1 MPDCFAMCEAINY
14 ATNRRPLYIGKPDGF
29 MIDFSVERSPFTK
42 EETVVIGDR
51 LYTDIAS
58 GVNAGVDTICVLS
71 GESTMSDIENSEI
84 KPTYVRED
92 IKEILKELQ
101 VQTMEFDAFTGGV
114 ELGGL
119 RNRDDIRLLI
129 CYILKSI
136 DKPLTRQMLNDAM
149 QEDGLANFFEVGQAI
164 EELLKTGNITADIL
178 DGEEV
183 ISVTDRGREAA
194 ELLQTSLP
202 RTVREKAVNSAIR
215 LVTRAKVE
223 RDNKIEVKKEDDG
236 GYTITF
242 TLFDRDTELMKL
254 SIYVVD
260 SLQLETVKQNFI
272 NDPVKVYS
280 SIITSLTV

>member
-1 MPDCFAMCEAINY
+1 
-14 ATNRRPLYIGKPDGF
+14 
-29 MIDFSVERSPFTK
+29 
-42 EETVVIGDR
+42 
-51 LYTDIAS
+51 
-58 GVNAGVDTICVLS
+58 
-71 GESTMSDIENSEI
+71 
-84 KPTYVRED
+84 
-92 IKEILKELQ
+92 
-101 VQTMEFDAFTGGV
+101 MEFDAFDAGI

-119 RNRDDIRLLI
+119 RSRDDIRLLI
-129 CYILKSI
+129 CYLLKSI
-136 DKPLTRQMLNDAM
+136 DAPMTRQMLNDSM

-178 DGEEV
+178 DDEEV
-183 ISVTDRGREAA
+183 LTVTERGREAA

-215 LVTRAKVE
+215 LTTRAKVE
-223 RDNKIEVKKEDDG
+223 RDNKIEVKKEEDG

-242 TLFDRDTELMKL
+242 TLFDRGTELMKL

>member
-1 MPDCFAMCEAINY
+1 
-14 ATNRRPLYIGKPDGF
+14 
-29 MIDFSVERSPFTK
+29 
-42 EETVVIGDR
+42 
-51 LYTDIAS
+51 
-58 GVNAGVDTICVLS
+58 
-71 GESTMSDIENSEI
+71 
-84 KPTYVRED
+84 
-92 IKEILKELQ
+92 
-101 VQTMEFDAFTGGV
+101 MEFDAFDAGI

-119 RNRDDIRLLI
+119 RSRDDIRLLI
-129 CYILKSI
+129 CYLLKSI
-136 DKPLTRQMLNDAM
+136 DAPMTKQMLNDAM

-178 DGEEV
+178 DEEEV
-183 ISVTDRGREAA
+183 LTVTEKGREAA

-215 LVTRAKVE
+215 LTTRAKVE
-223 RDNKIEVKKEDDG
+223 RDNKIEVRKEDDG

-242 TLFDRDTELMKL
+242 TLFDRGTELMKL

>member
-1 MPDCFAMCEAINY
+1 
-14 ATNRRPLYIGKPDGF
+14 
-29 MIDFSVERSPFTK
+29 
-42 EETVVIGDR
+42 
-51 LYTDIAS
+51 
-58 GVNAGVDTICVLS
+58 
-71 GESTMSDIENSEI
+71 
-84 KPTYVRED
+84 
-92 IKEILKELQ
+92 
-101 VQTMEFDAFTGGV
+101 MEYDAFDAGI

-119 RNRDDIRLLI
+119 RSRDDIRLLI
-129 CYILKSI
+129 CYLLKSI
-136 DKPLTRQMLNDAM
+136 DAPMTRQMLNDAM

-178 DGEEV
+178 NDEEV
-183 ISVTDRGREAA
+183 LIVTERGREAA

-215 LVTRAKVE
+215 LTTRAKVE

-242 TLFDRDTELMKL
+242 TLFDRGTELMKL

-280 SIITSLTV
+280 TIITSLTV

>member
-1 MPDCFAMCEAINY
+1 
-14 ATNRRPLYIGKPDGF
+14 
-29 MIDFSVERSPFTK
+29 
-42 EETVVIGDR
+42 
-51 LYTDIAS
+51 
-58 GVNAGVDTICVLS
+58 
-71 GESTMSDIENSEI
+71 
-84 KPTYVRED
+84 
-92 IKEILKELQ
+92 
-101 VQTMEFDAFTGGV
+101 MEFDAFDAGI

-129 CYILKSI
+129 CYLLKSV
-136 DKPLTRQMLNDAM
+136 DAPMTRQMLNDAM

-164 EELLKTGNITADIL
+164 EELLKTGNITADIM
-178 DGEEV
+178 DEEEV
-183 ISVTDRGREAA
+183 ISVTEKGRDAA

-215 LVTRAKVE
+215 LTTKAKIE
-223 RDNKIEVKKEDDG
+223 RENKIEVKKEDDG

-242 TLFDRDTELMKL
+242 TLFDRDTEMMKL

>member
-1 MPDCFAMCEAINY
+1 
-14 ATNRRPLYIGKPDGF
+14 
-29 MIDFSVERSPFTK
+29 
-42 EETVVIGDR
+42 
-51 LYTDIAS
+51 
-58 GVNAGVDTICVLS
+58 
-71 GESTMSDIENSEI
+71 
-84 KPTYVRED
+84 
-92 IKEILKELQ
+92 
-101 VQTMEFDAFTGGV
+101 MEYDAFDAGI

-119 RNRDDIRLLI
+119 RSRDDIRLLV
-129 CYILKSI
+129 CYLLKSI
-136 DKPLTRQMLNDAM
+136 DAPMTRQMLNDAM

-178 DGEEV
+178 DDEEV
-183 ISVTDRGREAA
+183 ISVTEKGREAA

-202 RTVREKAVNSAIR
+202 KTVREKAVNSAIR
-215 LVTRAKVE
+215 LTTKAKIE
-223 RDNKIEVKKEDDG
+223 RENKIEVKKEDDG

-242 TLFDRDTELMKL
+242 SLFDRDTEMMKL

>member
-1 MPDCFAMCEAINY
+1 MKYDA
-14 ATNRRPLYIGKPDGF
+14 
-29 MIDFSVERSPFTK
+29 
-42 EETVVIGDR
+42 
-51 LYTDIAS
+51 
-58 GVNAGVDTICVLS
+58 
-71 GESTMSDIENSEI
+71 
-84 KPTYVRED
+84 
-92 IKEILKELQ
+92 
-101 VQTMEFDAFTGGV
+101 FDAGI

-119 RNRDDIRLLI
+119 RSRDDIRLLI
-129 CYILKSI
+129 CYLLKSI
-136 DKPLTRQMLNDAM
+136 DAPMTRQMLNDSM

-164 EELLKTGNITADIL
+164 EELLKTGNITTDIL
-178 DGEEV
+178 DDEEV
-183 ISVTDRGREAA
+183 LIVTERGREAA

-215 LVTRAKVE
+215 LTTRAKVE

-242 TLFDRDTELMKL
+242 TLFDRGTELMKL

-280 SIITSLTV
+280 TIITSLTV

>member
-1 MPDCFAMCEAINY
+1 
-14 ATNRRPLYIGKPDGF
+14 
-29 MIDFSVERSPFTK
+29 
-42 EETVVIGDR
+42 
-51 LYTDIAS
+51 
-58 GVNAGVDTICVLS
+58 
-71 GESTMSDIENSEI
+71 
-84 KPTYVRED
+84 
-92 IKEILKELQ
+92 
-101 VQTMEFDAFTGGV
+101 MEYDAFDAGI

-119 RNRDDIRLLI
+119 RSRDDIRLLI
-129 CYILKSI
+129 CYLLKSI
-136 DKPLTRQMLNDAM
+136 DAPMTRQMLNDSM

-164 EELLKTGNITADIL
+164 EELLKTGNITTDII
-178 DGEEV
+178 DDEEV
-183 ISVTDRGREAA
+183 LIVTQRGREAA

-215 LVTRAKVE
+215 LTTRAKVE
-223 RDNKIEVKKEDDG
+223 RENKMEVKKEDDG

>member
-1 MPDCFAMCEAINY
+1 M
-14 ATNRRPLYIGKPDGF
+14 
-29 MIDFSVERSPFTK
+29 
-42 EETVVIGDR
+42 
-51 LYTDIAS
+51 
-58 GVNAGVDTICVLS
+58 
-71 GESTMSDIENSEI
+71 
-84 KPTYVRED
+84 
-92 IKEILKELQ
+92 
-101 VQTMEFDAFTGGV
+101 
-114 ELGGL
+114 
-119 RNRDDIRLLI
+119 
-129 CYILKSI
+129 
-136 DKPLTRQMLNDAM
+136 TRQMLNDAM

-178 DGEEV
+178 DEEEV
-183 ISVTDRGREAA
+183 LTVTERGREAA

-215 LVTRAKVE
+215 LTTRAKVE

-242 TLFDRDTELMKL
+242 TLFDRGTELMKL

>member
-1 MPDCFAMCEAINY
+1 
-14 ATNRRPLYIGKPDGF
+14 
-29 MIDFSVERSPFTK
+29 
-42 EETVVIGDR
+42 
-51 LYTDIAS
+51 
-58 GVNAGVDTICVLS
+58 
-71 GESTMSDIENSEI
+71 
-84 KPTYVRED
+84 
-92 IKEILKELQ
+92 
-101 VQTMEFDAFTGGV
+101 MEYDAFDAGI

-119 RNRDDIRLLI
+119 RSRDDIRLLI
-129 CYILKSI
+129 CYLLKSV
-136 DKPLTRQMLNDAM
+136 DAPMTRDMLNDAM

-178 DGEEV
+178 DEDEV
-183 ISVTDRGREAA
+183 ITVTEKGREAA

-223 RDNKIEVKKEDDG
+223 RENKIEVKKEDDG

-242 TLFDRDTELMKL
+242 TLFDRGTELIQL

-260 SLQLETVKQNFI
+260 SLQLEQVKQNFI

-280 SIITSLTV
+280 TIITSLTV

>member
-1 MPDCFAMCEAINY
+1 
-14 ATNRRPLYIGKPDGF
+14 
-29 MIDFSVERSPFTK
+29 
-42 EETVVIGDR
+42 
-51 LYTDIAS
+51 
-58 GVNAGVDTICVLS
+58 
-71 GESTMSDIENSEI
+71 
-84 KPTYVRED
+84 
-92 IKEILKELQ
+92 
-101 VQTMEFDAFTGGV
+101 MEYDAFDAGI

-119 RNRDDIRLLI
+119 RSRDDIRLLI
-129 CYILKSI
+129 CYLLKSI
-136 DKPLTRQMLNDAM
+136 DVPMTRQMLNDAM

-178 DGEEV
+178 QDEEV
-183 ISVTDRGREAA
+183 LTVTERGREAA

-215 LVTRAKVE
+215 LTTRAKVE

-242 TLFDRDTELMKL
+242 TLFDRGTELMKL

>member
-1 MPDCFAMCEAINY
+1 
-14 ATNRRPLYIGKPDGF
+14 
-29 MIDFSVERSPFTK
+29 
-42 EETVVIGDR
+42 
-51 LYTDIAS
+51 
-58 GVNAGVDTICVLS
+58 
-71 GESTMSDIENSEI
+71 
-84 KPTYVRED
+84 
-92 IKEILKELQ
+92 
-101 VQTMEFDAFTGGV
+101 MEFDAFDAGI

-119 RNRDDIRLLI
+119 RSRDDIRLLV
-129 CYILKSI
+129 CYLLKSI
-136 DKPLTRQMLNDAM
+136 DVPMTRQMLNDAM

-178 DGEEV
+178 DEEEV
-183 ISVTDRGREAA
+183 LTVTERGREAA

-215 LVTRAKVE
+215 LTTKAKIE
-223 RDNKIEVKKEDDG
+223 RENKIEVKKEDDG

>member
-1 MPDCFAMCEAINY
+1 MD
-14 ATNRRPLYIGKPDGF
+14 
-29 MIDFSVERSPFTK
+29 
-42 EETVVIGDR
+42 
-51 LYTDIAS
+51 
-58 GVNAGVDTICVLS
+58 
-71 GESTMSDIENSEI
+71 
-84 KPTYVRED
+84 
-92 IKEILKELQ
+92 
-101 VQTMEFDAFTGGV
+101 FDAFDAGI

-119 RNRDDIRLLI
+119 RNRDDIRLLV
-129 CYILKSI
+129 CYLLKSI
-136 DKPLTRQMLNDAM
+136 DAPMTRQMLNDAM

-178 DGEEV
+178 DDEEV
-183 ISVTDRGREAA
+183 ISVTEKGRDAA

-215 LVTRAKVE
+215 LTTKAKIE
-223 RDNKIEVKKEDDG
+223 RENKIEVKKEDDG

-242 TLFDRDTELMKL
+242 TLFDRDTEMMKL

>member
-1 MPDCFAMCEAINY
+1 
-14 ATNRRPLYIGKPDGF
+14 
-29 MIDFSVERSPFTK
+29 
-42 EETVVIGDR
+42 
-51 LYTDIAS
+51 
-58 GVNAGVDTICVLS
+58 
-71 GESTMSDIENSEI
+71 
-84 KPTYVRED
+84 
-92 IKEILKELQ
+92 
-101 VQTMEFDAFTGGV
+101 MEYDAFDAGI

-129 CYILKSI
+129 CYLLKSV
-136 DKPLTRQMLNDAM
+136 DAPMTRQMLNDAM

-183 ISVTDRGREAA
+183 ITVTERGRDAA

-202 RTVREKAVNSAIR
+202 KTVREKAVNSAIKF
-215 LVTRAKVE
+215 VTRAKVE
-223 RDNKIEVKKEDDG
+223 RENRIEVKKEDDG

>member
-1 MPDCFAMCEAINY
+1 
-14 ATNRRPLYIGKPDGF
+14 
-29 MIDFSVERSPFTK
+29 
-42 EETVVIGDR
+42 
-51 LYTDIAS
+51 
-58 GVNAGVDTICVLS
+58 
-71 GESTMSDIENSEI
+71 
-84 KPTYVRED
+84 
-92 IKEILKELQ
+92 
-101 VQTMEFDAFTGGV
+101 MEFDAFDAGI

-119 RNRDDIRLLI
+119 RSRDDIRLLI
-129 CYILKSI
+129 CYLLKSI
-136 DKPLTRQMLNDAM
+136 DAPMTRQMLNDSM

-178 DGEEV
+178 EDEEV
-183 ISVTDRGREAA
+183 ISVTERGREAA

-215 LVTRAKVE
+215 LTTRAKVE

-242 TLFDRDTELMKL
+242 TLFDRGTELMKL

>member
-1 MPDCFAMCEAINY
+1 
-14 ATNRRPLYIGKPDGF
+14 
-29 MIDFSVERSPFTK
+29 
-42 EETVVIGDR
+42 
-51 LYTDIAS
+51 
-58 GVNAGVDTICVLS
+58 
-71 GESTMSDIENSEI
+71 
-84 KPTYVRED
+84 
-92 IKEILKELQ
+92 
-101 VQTMEFDAFTGGV
+101 MEYDAFDAGI

-119 RNRDDIRLLI
+119 RNRDDIRLLV
-129 CYILKSI
+129 CYLLKSI
-136 DKPLTRQMLNDAM
+136 DAPMTRQMLNDAM

-178 DGEEV
+178 DDEEV
-183 ISVTDRGREAA
+183 ISVTEKGRDAA

-215 LVTRAKVE
+215 LTTKAKIE
-223 RDNKIEVKKEDDG
+223 RENKIEVKKEDDG

-242 TLFDRDTELMKL
+242 TLFDRDTEMMKL